1 MWITV
6 LESMDILRHLS
17 RKSCSE
23 DSSLFSSLLQNKV
36 SSLVEIQGH
45 FRQLNPSLRR
55 PDVGLVCLT
64 PRRKLITFQVNV
76 PLTMSYY

>member
-1 MWITV
+1 MWNTV

-36 SSLVEIQGH
+36 SSLEETQGT
-45 FRQLNPSLRR
+45 FLNGEAGGCEPKF
-55 PDVGLVCLT
+55 P
-64 PRRKLITFQVNV
+64 Q
-76 PLTMSYY
+76 